1 MGWAGSWDLRTCG
14 RARTWA
20 ARQSS
25 WRNETF
31 FSLISLMSYFPFL
44 SELCEFYLENKLHL
58 EKVQQLPLLRLAE
71 LRSRGCSVTVWG
83 EGQQLCED
91 LTACSAFLCQ
101 WPLCEGTQLADWV
114 VDRVG
119 TGLYRSVYSRDMP
132 RRISSLILETLR
144 LFPHSLSQTATVRHS
159 FVKML
164 ARKTDQFI
172 QRSRRTLEFHMWMI
186 QKSLHWF
193 G

>member
-1 MGWAGSWDLRTCG
+1 
-14 RARTWA
+14 
-20 ARQSS
+20 
-25 WRNETF
+25 
-31 FSLISLMSYFPFL
+31 MSYFPFL

-58 EKVQQLPLLRLAE
+58 EQVKQLPLLRLAE

-91 LTACSAFLCQ
+91 LTACSSFQ
-101 WPLCEGTQLADWV
+101 WPLCEGTQLARLNGRLCGNWV
-114 VDRVG
+114 I
-119 TGLYRSVYSRDMP
+119 SVYSRDMP

-172 QRSRRTLEFHMWMI
+172 QGSRRTLEFHMWMI
-186 QKSLHWF
+186 QKSLH
-193 G
+193 